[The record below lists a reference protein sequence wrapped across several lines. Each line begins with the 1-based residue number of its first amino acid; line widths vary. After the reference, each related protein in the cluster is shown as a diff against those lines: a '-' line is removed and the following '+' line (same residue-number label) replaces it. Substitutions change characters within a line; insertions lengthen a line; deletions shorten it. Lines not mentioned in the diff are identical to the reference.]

1 MKNLKE
7 MTNEQLAIAYA
18 NGDNKAFDLL
28 LTRTQGKLYQY
39 ILFVVR
45 DRAMA
50 DDVFQDTFV
59 KAITKIRNGNY
70 QPNGKFN
77 AWLIRIAHNVVM
89 DMYRDLRFEKIVEPT
104 VDNDLSNLSGNDFL
118 DGNIE
123 NQYITEQNFRDAR
136 ALMEALPASQREI
149 VYMRF
154 YQQMSFKEIAEA
166 TGISI
171 NTCLG
176 RMRYAV
182 HNMRR
187 MANQYKLAM

>member
-7 MTNEQLAIAYA
+7 MTDEQLAIAYV

-28 LTRTQGKLYQY
+28 LSRTQGKLYQY

-45 DRAMA
+45 DRTMA

-59 KAITKIRNGNY
+59 KAITKMRNGSY
-70 QPNGKFN
+70 QPNGKFS
-77 AWLIRIAHNVVM
+77 AWLLRIAHNVVM

-104 VDNDLSNLSGNDFL
+104 VGNDLSNLSGTEL
-118 DGNIE
+118 IDGSIE
-123 NQYITEQNFRDAR
+123 NQYIAEQNFRDAR

-154 YQQMSFKEIAEA
+154 YQQMSFKEIAET

>member
-7 MTNEQLAIAYA
+7 MTDEQLAIAYV

-28 LTRTQGKLYQY
+28 LSRTQGKLYQY

-45 DRAMA
+45 DRTMA

-59 KAITKIRNGNY
+59 KAITKMRNGSY
-70 QPNGKFN
+70 QPNGKFS
-77 AWLIRIAHNVVM
+77 AWLLRIAHNVVM

-104 VDNDLSNLSGNDFL
+104 VGNDLSNLSGTDL
-118 DGNIE
+118 IDGSIE
-123 NQYITEQNFRDAR
+123 NQYIAEQNFRDAR

-154 YQQMSFKEIAEA
+154 YQQMSFKEIAET

>member
-59 KAITKIRNGNY
+59 KAITKMRNGNY

-104 VDNDLSNLSGNDFL
+104 VDNDLSNLSGNDLL

>member
-59 KAITKIRNGNY
+59 KAITKMRNGNY

-104 VDNDLSNLSGNDFL
+104 VDNDLSNLSGNDLL

-154 YQQMSFKEIAEA
+154 YQQMSFKEIAET

>member
-7 MTNEQLAIAYA
+7 MTDEQLAIAYV

-45 DRAMA
+45 DRSMA

-59 KAITKIRNGNY
+59 KAITKMRNGNY

-77 AWLIRIAHNVVM
+77 AWLMRIAHNVVM

-104 VDNDLSNLSGNDFL
+104 VDNDLSNLSGNDLL

-123 NQYITEQNFRDAR
+123 NQYITEQIFRDAR

-154 YQQMSFKEIAEA
+154 YQQMSFKEIAET